1 MTVGPDVWPV
11 SYAQSSQDRA
21 DRVWGAMSAAD
32 RSVIETAAI
41 ELLWRWTGRVYGLV
55 PFTLRPAR
63 RPCAEGIGSSA
74 WWPLYLTGG
83 RELTVRCWR
92 CYRSVYRPEAGCGCA
107 STAAIQLAGPVHDIT
122 SVQINA
128 DVLAPSAYRLDH
140 GSILVRVDGDLWP
153 AWQNLDA
160 PLGASGHS
168 TWQVEGRHGLEVPA
182 GGRVAAGELAVELA
196 MSRVDPSACQ
206 LPQRLQTITRQGV
219 SMTLVDGMAD
229 LDKGRTGIWS
239 VDSWVV
245 SVTRTRAAATV
256 RSVDV
261 PRDRLTRP

>member
-11 SYAQSSQDRA
+11 SYAQASQDRA
-21 DRVWGAMSAAD
+21 DRVWGAMSAED
-32 RSVIETAAI
+32 RAVVETTAI
-41 ELLWRWTGRVYGLV
+41 ELLWRWTGRVFGLI

-63 RPCAEGIGSSA
+63 RPCADGIGSSA
-74 WWPLYLTGG
+74 WWPLYLPGG
-83 RELTVRCWR
+83 RELTVRCWS
-92 CYRSVYRPEAGCGCA
+92 CYRGLYRPETGCGCA
-107 STAAIQLAGPVHDIT
+107 GTSAIQLAGPVHDIT
-122 SVQINA
+122 EVQVNA
-128 DVLAPSAYRLDH
+128 EVLPTTSYRLDH
-140 GSILVRVDGDLWP
+140 GSILVRLDGLWP

-168 TWQVEGRHGLEVPA
+168 TWQVEGHHGLVVPS
-182 GGRVAAGELAVELA
+182 GGRTAAGTLALELATA
-196 MSRVDPSACQ
+196 RVDPAACQ

-239 VDSWVV
+239 VDSWVS
-245 SVTRTRAAATV
+245 SVTRTRSASTV

-261 PRDRLTRP
+261 PRDRLVQP